1 MDWLP
6 GFKDWLFS
14 NLDLLANLGSLAGFV
29 SAVIIFFR
37 ARTLRKHY
45 MLLTRGGKLLGDLN
59 RHSSVLND
67 LLDTFIF
74 LKDPRSERQIKDE
87 LEIVLK
93 LNKLTKQG
101 KIAWARGISLD
112 LMGVRY
118 AGKFKDRSY
127 YLTSSPVVQIAKGI
141 QDPEPS
147 PATNAKF
154 GLLIR
159 ESDGDKEIWIP
170 SMPVVDDLV
179 RTIRHQM
186 IKGDAQDLDEVL
198 KDLEEA
204 ENLLEE

>member
-1 MDWLP
+1 MSD
-6 GFKDWLFS
+6 
-14 NLDLLANLGSLAGFV
+14 
-29 SAVIIFFR
+29 
-37 ARTLRKHY
+37 
-45 MLLTRGGKLLGDLN
+45 
-59 RHSSVLND
+59 
-67 LLDTFIF
+67 
-74 LKDPRSERQIKDE
+74 RQEKQ

-101 KIAWARGISLD
+101 KIVWAQDISID
-112 LMGVRY
+112 FMGFQAQY
-118 AGKFKDRSY
+118 AAKFKDRVY
-127 YLTSSPVVQIAKGI
+127 YLTSSPVVQIAKAV
-141 QDPEPS
+141 QDPEFS
-147 PATNAKF
+147 QATNAKF

-159 ESDGDKEIWIP
+159 ERDGDKEIWIP